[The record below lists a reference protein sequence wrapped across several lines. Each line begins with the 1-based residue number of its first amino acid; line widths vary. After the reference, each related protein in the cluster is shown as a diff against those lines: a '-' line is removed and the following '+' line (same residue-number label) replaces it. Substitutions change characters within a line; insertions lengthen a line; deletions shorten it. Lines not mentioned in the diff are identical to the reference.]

1 MKPKQ
6 VSVRLLA
13 SANNVAAAQLLL
25 TAGRAAIDRY
35 LLPAGPAAANPP
47 PKISTDLALP
57 FQPFFHGLFPAVSVL
72 NSIMLCLQAVVLPW
86 SMLRH
91 NRSVHYHSCGNVLL
105 LR

>member
-47 PKISTDLALP
+47 PRRAASVWDRQIDGRTD
-57 FQPFFHGLFPAVSVL
+57 GR
-72 NSIMLCLQAVVLPW
+72 SIFA
-86 SMLRH
+86 
-91 NRSVHYHSCGNVLL
+91 
-105 LR
+105 

>member
-35 LLPAGPAAANPP
+35 LLPAGPAAANRRRGVRRAYG
-47 PKISTDLALP
+47 TD
-57 FQPFFHGLFPAVSVL
+57 
-72 NSIMLCLQAVVLPW
+72 
-86 SMLRH
+86 R
-91 NRSVHYHSCGNVLL
+91 
-105 LR
+105 